1 VGGIGLRF
9 RMQVSDAH
17 LATRVSEDLAPGFEA
32 IRADLGLHP
41 TSGQVEIEAK
51 HMRIILGAAILFL
64 FSGPCVPAHA
74 QEQREQEKQSEK
86 QQQHAKPSQQ
96 QAKTAQQAKPVQQH
110 AKSPQPAVRHA
121 RISDERFRAS
131 FGGGHTF
138 HVSRS
143 DFNGA
148 SRRFEYGGF
157 SWVLIN
163 PWPVGW
169 LYTDSV
175 YLDFVNGGYFLCAP
189 IHPGVYLSININ

>member
-1 VGGIGLRF
+1 
-9 RMQVSDAH
+9 MYASDAH
-17 LATRVSEDLAPGFEA
+17 LRNPCFRGVGILDSTRDPRGPRIALA
-32 IRADLGLHP
+32 
-41 TSGQVEIEAK
+41 SGQVEIEAK
-51 HMRIILGAAILFL
+51 HMWIILSTAILLL
-64 FSGPCVPAHA
+64 FSGACVPAHA

-86 QQQHAKPSQQ
+86 QRQHAKP
-96 QAKTAQQAKPVQQH
+96 AQQAKPVQQH

-148 SRRFEYGGF
+148 SRRFQYGGF
-157 SWVLIN
+157 SWALIN

-175 YLDFVNGGYFLCAP
+175 YVDFVNGGYFLCAP
-189 IHPGVYLSININ
+189 IHPGVYLSINIS